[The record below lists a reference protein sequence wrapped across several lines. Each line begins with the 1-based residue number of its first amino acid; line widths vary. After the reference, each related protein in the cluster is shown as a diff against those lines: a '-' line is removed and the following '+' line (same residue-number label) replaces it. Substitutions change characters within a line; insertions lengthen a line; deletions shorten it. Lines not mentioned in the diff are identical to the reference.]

1 MQLLV
6 SVRAGNEVAAALAG
20 GADIVDAKEPS
31 RGGLG
36 PVGEEVLQDIAARV
50 PDAVPLGVALGD
62 CTAPHRV
69 IHAVSR
75 VRVPPRRAP
84 TFVKL
89 GFAGE
94 AAEAAVTA
102 LIAAALDAAAA
113 MALHPVV
120 VPVAY
125 ADHERAGSPAP
136 EVLLRA
142 AMAAGARAFLID
154 TWVKDGRGLLD
165 WIPPG
170 RLKAVSDHARS
181 AGLLFAVAGG
191 LSLGSLDQVARVADV
206 VGVRGAACRGGRG
219 GVVDAERVRRLCK
232 ILRAGPPSLATVE

>member
-20 GADIVDAKEPS
+20 GADIIDAKEPA

-36 PVGEEVLQDIAARV
+36 PVGDEVLRDIAARV

-62 CTAPHRV
+62 FTAPDPVMR
-69 IHAVSR
+69 AVAG
-75 VRVPPRRAP
+75 VRVPRRPAP

-94 AAEAAVTA
+94 ASEAVVTS
-102 LIAAALDAAAA
+102 LIAAALDAAATTP
-113 MALHPVV
+113 LHPVV

-125 ADHERAGSPAP
+125 ADHDRAGSPAP

-142 AMAAGARAFLID
+142 AIAARARAILVD
-154 TWVKDGRGLLD
+154 TCMKDGRGLLD
-165 WIPPG
+165 WIPLG
-170 RLKAVSDHARS
+170 RLHAVSDDARS

-191 LSLGSLDQVARVADV
+191 LSLASLGQVARAADV
-206 VGVRGAACRGGRG
+206 IGVRGAACRGGREG
-219 GVVDAERVRRLCK
+219 SVDVELVRRLCK
-232 ILRAGPPSLATVE
+232 MLRAGPAALAVVE